1 MFWITISLTNKTLF
15 HKSNIHSLFSKR
27 RQCVNVSAAELAK
40 ACLQVRVQTVI
51 FKGRRFCLTR
61 LGSGFNTVPIV
72 RKSCVELSAS
82 RRPGR
87 EAGDVGL
94 RRRHSGDRR
103 RGGGRGRG
111 GVGSVVSGCCRHSCP
126 RAATV
131 GEAGAGS
138 PYQPGDGVWV
148 NPPGVWCDGRH
159 GTGKVTSVV

>member
-15 HKSNIHSLFSKR
+15 HKSNIQLILKAQAVCH
-27 RQCVNVSAAELAK
+27 VSAAESAK

-61 LGSGFNTVPIV
+61 LGSDFNTVPIV

-103 RGGGRGRG
+103 RGGGRGGGARG
-111 GVGSVVSGCCRHSCP
+111 KRCQWLLPSLVPSSSNGGGSRGWQSIP
-126 RAATV
+126 A
-131 GEAGAGS
+131 
-138 PYQPGDGVWV
+138 W
-148 NPPGVWCDGRH
+148 
-159 GTGKVTSVV
+159 